1 MTKCFPN
8 KIRNPKILFEDFVC
22 TPLQN
27 ITIAPLKL
35 GDKYEITWN
44 AFSVGANTVIDWL
57 VEFNRAKV
65 VASLQ
70 SRNKNF
76 EILLD
81 S

>member
-44 AFSVGANTVIDWL
+44 AFSVGANTVID
-57 VEFNRAKV
+57 
-65 VASLQ
+65 
-70 SRNKNF
+70 
-76 EILLD
+76 
-81 S
+81 